1 MANLGI
7 ATPAGTQNAENP
19 PPDQENHGNAQDH
32 VPDPPPVPPAARARR
47 THISDA
53 IIKALKELPLSLKLE
68 RNKQIEVENLARSR
82 QTLEFMYDPAAHPQA
97 GSEQASMITIDSAD
111 RKLLKIPSVISS
123 MSTVMPNFILEWLGL
138 EDAREKSEKRKHDE
152 SLKDPSNVEED
163 CIAKRRCM
171 FGASLVESNALEPTW
186 FDFPQIMF
194 DTERFCS
201 IPLPFFTHQN
211 LRYITDN
218 TALLPTR
225 KANPLPGESKG
236 CYIIDVE
243 KLSLTLGA
251 ELSLDYG
258 HFTQAAAQMFN
269 FQTLRAGDSQ
279 WVSWWHD
286 HFRFFDNQPDSAESY
301 EAWKHAELTLRRDS
315 HSFKKRIELSEYK
328 TAYIAAITKY
338 ENRVAARSEWS
349 KITSEMKSL
358 KDSLL
363 NPRNAGSFH
372 YTNNHSDSKPLFQNG
387 GSKVSAPPTCIL
399 CAERG
404 HTLFN
409 HSKDKSPAKFPDGKP
424 AWAKFI
430 KGQLLSP
437 DSKEIC
443 INFNIK
449 GQQCHQHP
457 SDRLH
462 VCSFC
467 GSKTHHALSFI
478 CRPF

>member
-1 MANLGI
+1 
-7 ATPAGTQNAENP
+7 
-19 PPDQENHGNAQDH
+19 
-32 VPDPPPVPPAARARR
+32 
-47 THISDA
+47 
-53 IIKALKELPLSLKLE
+53 
-68 RNKQIEVENLARSR
+68 
-82 QTLEFMYDPAAHPQA
+82 
-97 GSEQASMITIDSAD
+97 MITIDSAD
-111 RKLLKIPSVISS
+111 KHLLKIPSVFSS

-138 EDAREKSEKRKHDE
+138 EDAREKSEKRKHDD
-152 SLKDPSNVEED
+152 SLKDTQNVEED
-163 CIAKRRCM
+163 RIAKRRCM
-171 FGASLVESNALEPTW
+171 FGASLVESNALEPTQ

-194 DTERFCS
+194 DTERFCL

-225 KANPLPGESKG
+225 KANPLPGDSKG

-269 FQTLRAGDSQ
+269 FQSLCAGDSQ

-286 HFRFFDNQPDSAESY
+286 HFRFFDNQPDLAESY

-315 HSFKKRIELSEYK
+315 RSFKKKIELLEYK
-328 TAYIAAITKY
+328 TAYTAAITKH
-338 ENRVAARSEWS
+338 ENHVAVKSEWS
-349 KITSEMKSL
+349 KMASEMRSL

-363 NPRNAGSFH
+363 NPKNSASFR
-372 YTNNHSDSKPLFQNG
+372 YTNNHSDSKPLFHQG
-387 GSKVSAPPTCIL
+387 GSKASAPPTCIL
-399 CAERG
+399 CAER

-409 HSKDKSPAKFPDGKP
+409 HPKDKSPAKFPDGKP
-424 AWAKFI
+424 VWAKFI

-437 DSKEIC
+437 ESKELC

-449 GQQCHQHP
+449 GQQCSQH
-457 SDRLH
+457 SSERLH

-478 CRPF
+478 CRPS